1 MGVYTKKQNE
11 NIIKALNLY
20 DAGVSREAILKE
32 VPVSMTTLRRWIEKF
47 DINGERTDIRCTK
60 KKEVYLDEVLR
71 LHYQEGYKSPR
82 IAQLLHLHPATVWKW
97 ITTFEAE
104 NGKPEVMEKTE
115 QTELEALRQ
124 QVADLEEQLR
134 IEKMRGRL
142 NDKII
147 EIAEKKYGIEI
158 RKKAGAKQ

>member
-1 MGVYTKKQNE
+1 MGAYTKEQNE

-20 DAGVSREAILKE
+20 NAGMSRQAILKE
-32 VPVSMTTLRRWIEKF
+32 VPVSKRTLYRWIEKF
-47 DINGERTDIRCTK
+47 DINGERTDIRCTM
-60 KKEVYLDEVLR
+60 KKELYLEEVLR
-71 LHYQEGYKSPR
+71 LHYQEGYKSSR
-82 IAQLLHLHPATVWKW
+82 IAQLLHLSPTTVWKW
-97 ITTFEAE
+97 ITNFEAE
-104 NGKPEVMEKTE
+104 NGKPQEMKKTE
-115 QTELEALRQ
+115 QSEIEALKQ